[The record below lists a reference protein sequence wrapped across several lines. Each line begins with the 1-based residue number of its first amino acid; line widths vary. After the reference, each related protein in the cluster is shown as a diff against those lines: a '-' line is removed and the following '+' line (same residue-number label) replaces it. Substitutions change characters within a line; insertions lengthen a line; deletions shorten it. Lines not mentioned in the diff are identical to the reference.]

1 MLDRKGYTMA
11 EYTVEWIRPTIYVD
25 NAGSAVD
32 GFAVRIVL
40 YPWNE
45 ARDLKLPDATKE
57 LIKAAAELEIEKR
70 EGVDSLFEGSS
81 NPPKKPK
88 KS

>member
-1 MLDRKGYTMA
+1 MSSYI
-11 EYTVEWIRPTIYVD
+11 VSWIRPTIYVD

-45 ARDLKLPDATKE
+45 ARDLKLPDATAE
-57 LIKAAAELEIEKR
+57 LIKEAAEAEIVKR
-70 EGVDSLFEGSS
+70 EGVDKLFDAS
-81 NPPKKPK
+81 PPPAKKAK

>member
-1 MLDRKGYTMA
+1 MA

-32 GFAVRIVL
+32 GYKVRIVL

-45 ARDLKLPDATKE
+45 ARDLELPDATAE
-57 LIKAAAELEIEKR
+57 LIKAGAEAEVEKR
-70 EGVDSLFEGSS
+70 EGVDKLFEGSS
-81 NPPKKPK
+81 EPTKKPK